1 MSKLLLFTT
10 WDHLKAWHV
19 QRQAIPAWTEE
30 HAGDF
35 DVLVEFDLKSIG
47 EMMNHGMFIIR
58 KKKKNQSA
66 ILYLYTKWDLLLLWQ
81 SGHLPRLDCW
91 TRAHSTINDTLAGFS
106 LNEIR
111 IRPNAG
117 MFIAQREINPYV
129 YPKVKGV

>member
-10 WDHLKAWHV
+10 WDHLKSWHV
-19 QRQAIPAWTEE
+19 QHQAIPVWTEE

-35 DVLVEFDLKSIG
+35 DVLAEFAPESIG
-47 EMMNHGMFIIR
+47 EMTDHGMFIIR

-66 ILYLYTKWDLLLLWQ
+66 LLYLYTRWDLLLLWQ
-81 SGHLPRLDCW
+81 SGHLPKLECW
-91 TRAHSTINDTLAGFS
+91 TRVHSTINDTLAGFS

-111 IRPNAG
+111 IQPDAG
-117 MFIAQREINPYV
+117 MFVAQREINSYI